1 MEEEAAGLFSYPAEV
16 LPQNQRTEH
25 ILEQRRLMEK
35 LKQDKLE

>member
-1 MEEEAAGLFSYPAEV
+1 MDEDQAGLFSYPAEV
-16 LPQNQRTEH
+16 LPNNTRTEH